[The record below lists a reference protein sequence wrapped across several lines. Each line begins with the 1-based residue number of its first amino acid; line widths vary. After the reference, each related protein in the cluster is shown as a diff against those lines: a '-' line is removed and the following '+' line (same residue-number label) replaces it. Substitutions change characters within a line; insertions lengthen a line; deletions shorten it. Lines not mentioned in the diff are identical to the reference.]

1 MMEAALVEAAL
12 EVSGAGLSGRLD
24 GSAVG
29 LGAAGG
35 SGGGAAG
42 ACWSCATAVVTASAA
57 AFWALA
63 ITVRM

>member
-29 LGAAGG
+29 LGAGGG
-35 SGGGAAG
+35 SGGGAAS
-42 ACWSCATAVVTASAA
+42 AKRSIAEKTADAGPTA
-57 AFWALA
+57 
-63 ITVRM
+63 